1 MITKETSKDI
11 TVNGVRVTCYSDGSV
26 DSHGLWGRDR
36 SFGSTNSDGYM
47 QKNVNL
53 QKFKVHDLIAGAFLG
68 EKPENYDVDHI
79 NGNRAD
85 NRPSNLRYVTRSEN
99 LRGYQK
105 VRGKCQYRGVFR
117 PTGRKKFRV
126 TINNSVDGGITKRYE
141 LGYFDS
147 EKEAAI
153 ARDTFCFEE
162 LGYPLEGLNFPE
174 LFVDKKED
182 SVQISSMQN
191 TEENIER
198 VQTQIDMIRQE
209 SRLLSYRIDRMT
221 EQRKSLQEEKRKL
234 KDFLTQAR
242 KP

>member
-1 MITKETSKDI
+1 MITKEASKDI

-26 DSHGLWGRDR
+26 ESHGKYRKPR
-36 SFGSTNSDGYM
+36 SFGSADPGQYNK
-47 QKNVNL
+47 KNINNR
-53 QKFKVHDLIAGAFLG
+53 QYKVHDLIARAFLG
-68 EKPENYDVDHI
+68 NKPKGYDVDHI
-79 NGNRAD
+79 NGVKFD

-105 VRGKCQYRGVFR
+105 VRGKSKYSGVTA
-117 PTGRKKFRV
+117 PNNNPKFIV
-126 TINNSVDGGITKRYE
+126 NVG
-141 LGYFDS
+141 LGKEHQHKLKYLGSFTD

-162 LGYPLEGLNFPE
+162 LGFPPEGLNFPE
-174 LFVDKKED
+174 LFVDKQED

-209 SRLLSYRIDRMT
+209 SRLLSYRIDRMI

-234 KDFLTQAR
+234 KELLLVAR

>member
-1 MITKETSKDI
+1 MIATEESKDI
-11 TVNGVRVTCYSDGSV
+11 TVNGTKVTCYSDGSV
-26 DSHGLWGRDR
+26 ETKGKWSRGRT
-36 SFGSTNSDGYM
+36 FGTLISNGYM
-47 QKNVNL
+47 RQVVNRQKIR
-53 QKFKVHDLIAGAFLG
+53 VHDLIARAFLG
-68 EKPENYDVDHI
+68 SKPDNYDVDHI

-105 VRGKCQYRGVFR
+105 VRGKCQYRGVFW
-117 PTGRKKFRV
+117 PTGRKKCRV
-126 TINNSVDGGITKRYE
+126 TINNSISGGSTKRYE

-174 LFVDKKED
+174 LFVDKQKD
-182 SVQISSMQN
+182 SVQVTSMQN

-221 EQRKSLQEEKRKL
+221 EQRTSLKISLRRLESHSV
-234 KDFLTQAR
+234 
-242 KP
+242 

>member
-11 TVNGVRVTCYSDGSV
+11 TVNGTKVTCYSDGSV
-26 DSHGLWGRDR
+26 ESHDNHSRGR
-36 SFGSTNSDGYM
+36 SFGSDDGQGYRKIM
-47 QKNVNL
+47 VKYRGSY
-53 QKFKVHDLIAGAFLG
+53 VHELIATAFIG
-68 EKPENYDVDHI
+68 NRPKNYDVDHI
-79 NGNRAD
+79 NGDKSD
-85 NRPSNLRYVTRSEN
+85 NRPSNLRYVTRSQN
-99 LRGYQK
+99 LRGHQK
-105 VRGKCQYRGVFR
+105 VRGKSKYRGVSIDTLN
-117 PTGRKKFRV
+117 PKFIVRV
-126 TINNSVDGGITKRYE
+126 GLGKEHQHRKRY
-141 LGYFDS
+141 LGSFTD

-162 LGYPLEGLNFPE
+162 LGFPLEGLNFPE
-174 LFVDKKED
+174 LFVDKDED

-221 EQRKSLQEEKRKL
+221 EQRKGLQEEKRKL

>member
-26 DSHGLWGRDR
+26 QSHGNYYKPR
-36 SFGSTNSDGYM
+36 SFGSSDPRQYNK
-47 QKNVNL
+47 KNINNH
-53 QKFKVHDLIAGAFLG
+53 QYKVHDLIARAFLG
-68 EKPENYDVDHI
+68 NKPKGYDVDHI

-105 VRGKCQYRGVFR
+105 VRGKSKYRGVSV
-117 PTGRKKFRV
+117 PKDNPKFIV
-126 TINNSVDGGITKRYE
+126 NVG
-141 LGYFDS
+141 LGKEHQHKVKYLGSFTD

-162 LGYPLEGLNFPE
+162 LGFPLEGLNFPE
-174 LFVDKKED
+174 LFVDKQED

-209 SRLLSYRIDRMT
+209 SRLLSYRIDRMV

>member
-1 MITKETSKDI
+1 MITTEESKDI
-11 TVNGVRVTCYSDGSV
+11 TVNGVKVTCYSDGSLEV
-26 DSHGLWGRDR
+26 DSPMSNGRR
-36 SFGSTNSDGYM
+36 FGSKNIDGYM
-47 QKNVNL
+47 LQGVNG
-53 QKFKVHDLIAGAFLG
+53 QTFRVHELITTAFIG
-68 EKPENYDVDHI
+68 NRPKNYDVDHI
-79 NGNRAD
+79 NGDKSD
-85 NRPSNLRYVTRSEN
+85 NRPSNLRYVTRSQN
-99 LRGYQK
+99 LRGHQK
-105 VRGKCQYRGVFR
+105 VRGKSKYRGVSIDTLN
-117 PTGRKKFRV
+117 PKFIVRV
-126 TINNSVDGGITKRYE
+126 GLGKEHQHRKRY
-141 LGYFDS
+141 LGSFTD

-162 LGYPLEGLNFPE
+162 LGFPLEGLNFPE
-174 LFVDKKED
+174 LFVDKDED

-221 EQRKSLQEEKRKL
+221 EQRKGLQEEKRKL

>member
-26 DSHGLWGRDR
+26 DSHGIRGRDR

-117 PTGRKKFRV
+117 PTGRRKFRV

>member
-26 DSHGLWGRDR
+26 DSHGIRGSGR
-36 SFGSTNSDGYM
+36 SFGSTNGDGYM
-47 QKNVNL
+47 RKNVNA

-68 EKPENYDVDHI
+68 KKPENYDVDHI

-105 VRGKCQYRGVFR
+105 VRGKSKYRGVTA
-117 PTGRKKFRV
+117 PNNNPKFIV
-126 TINNSVDGGITKRYE
+126 NVG
-141 LGYFDS
+141 LGKENQHKLKYLGSFTD

>member
-26 DSHGLWGRDR
+26 DSHGIRGSGR
-36 SFGSTNSDGYM
+36 SFGSTNGDGYM
-47 QKNVNL
+47 RKNVNA

-68 EKPENYDVDHI
+68 KKPENYDVDHI

-105 VRGKCQYRGVFR
+105 VRGKSKYRGVTA
-117 PTGRKKFRV
+117 PNNNPKFIV
-126 TINNSVDGGITKRYE
+126 NVG
-141 LGYFDS
+141 LGKENQHKLKYLGSFTD

-174 LFVDKKED
+174 LFVDKQED
-182 SVQISSMQN
+182 SVQVSSMQN

>member
-26 DSHGLWGRDR
+26 DSHGTWGRDR
-36 SFGSTNSDGYM
+36 SFGSPNGDGYM
-47 QKNVNL
+47 RKNVNL
-53 QKFKVHDLIAGAFLG
+53 KGFRVHDLIAGAFLG

-117 PTGRKKFRV
+117 PTGRKNFRV
-126 TINNSVDGGITKRYE
+126 TINNIVDGGITKRYE

-162 LGYPLEGLNFPE
+162 LGYPLEGLNFPD

-182 SVQISSMQN
+182 SVQVSSMQN

>member
-1 MITKETSKDI
+1 MITKETSRDI

-26 DSHGLWGRDR
+26 EVHGSRSRGR
-36 SFGSTNSDGYM
+36 SFGSDDGKGYRRIM
-47 QKNVNL
+47 MKWTASY
-53 QKFKVHDLIAGAFLG
+53 VHELIAMAFVG
-68 EKPENYDVDHI
+68 DRPKGYDVDHI
-79 NGNRAD
+79 NGNKSD
-85 NRPSNLRYVTRSEN
+85 NRPSNLRYVTRSQN
-99 LRGYQK
+99 LRGHQK
-105 VRGKCQYRGVFR
+105 VRGKSKYRGVTV
-117 PTGRKKFRV
+117 PNNNPKFIV
-126 TINNSVDGGITKRYE
+126 NVG
-141 LGYFDS
+141 LGKEHQHKLKYLGSFTD

-162 LGYPLEGLNFPE
+162 LGFPLEGLNFPE

-221 EQRKSLQEEKRKL
+221 DQRKSLQEEKRKL
-234 KDFLTQAR
+234 KDLLLVAR

>member
-11 TVNGVRVTCYSDGSV
+11 TVNGTKVTCYSDGSLKTQGKW
-26 DSHGLWGRDR
+26 SRGR
-36 SFGSTNSDGYM
+36 SFGTKNGEGYR
-47 QKNVNL
+47 QQNVNR
-53 QKFKVHDLIAGAFLG
+53 QSFTIHNLIARAFLG
-68 EKPENYDVDHI
+68 NKPKGYDIDHI
-79 NGNRAD
+79 NGNKAD

-105 VRGKCQYRGVFR
+105 VRGKSKYRGVTA
-117 PTGRKKFRV
+117 PNNNPKFIV
-126 TINNSVDGGITKRYE
+126 NVG
-141 LGYFDS
+141 LGKEHQYKLKYLGSFTD

-162 LGYPLEGLNFPE
+162 LGFPLEGLNFPE
-174 LFVDKKED
+174 LFVDKQED

>member
-1 MITKETSKDI
+1 MITKETSRDI

-26 DSHGLWGRDR
+26 EVHGSRSRGR
-36 SFGSTNSDGYM
+36 SFGGDDGKGYRRIM
-47 QKNVNL
+47 MKWTASY
-53 QKFKVHDLIAGAFLG
+53 VHELIAMAFVG
-68 EKPENYDVDHI
+68 DRPKGYDVDHI
-79 NGNRAD
+79 NGNKAD
-85 NRPSNLRYVTRSEN
+85 NRPSNLRYVTRSQN
-99 LRGYQK
+99 LRGHQK
-105 VRGKCQYRGVFR
+105 VRGKSKYRGVSINKSNPKFIVR
-117 PTGRKKFRV
+117 VGLGRDSNYKNK
-126 TINNSVDGGITKRYE
+126 Y
-141 LGYFDS
+141 LGSFTD

-162 LGYPLEGLNFPE
+162 LGFPLEGLNFPE
-174 LFVDKKED
+174 LFVDKQED
-182 SVQISSMQN
+182 SVQVSSMQN

-221 EQRKSLQEEKRKL
+221 DQRKSLQEEKRKL

>member
-26 DSHGLWGRDR
+26 DNHGIRGRDR
-36 SFGSTNSDGYM
+36 SFGSTNGDGYM

-53 QKFKVHDLIAGAFLG
+53 KKFKVHDLIAGAFLG

-117 PTGRKKFRV
+117 PTGRKNFRV

>member
-1 MITKETSKDI
+1 VNVGLGKENQYKLK
-11 TVNGVRVTCYSDGSV
+11 YLGSFT
-26 DSHGLWGRDR
+26 D
-36 SFGSTNSDGYM
+36 
-47 QKNVNL
+47 
-53 QKFKVHDLIAGAFLG
+53 
-68 EKPENYDVDHI
+68 
-79 NGNRAD
+79 
-85 NRPSNLRYVTRSEN
+85 
-99 LRGYQK
+99 
-105 VRGKCQYRGVFR
+105 
-117 PTGRKKFRV
+117 
-126 TINNSVDGGITKRYE
+126 
-141 LGYFDS
+141 

-174 LFVDKKED
+174 LFVDKQKD
-182 SVQISSMQN
+182 SVQVTSMQN

-221 EQRKSLQEEKRKL
+221 EQRKGLQEEKRKL

>member
-11 TVNGVRVTCYSDGSV
+11 TVNGIKVTCYSDGSV
-26 DSHGLWGRDR
+26 ETKGKWGRGR
-36 SFGSTNSDGYM
+36 TFGTLNSDGYM
-47 QKNVNL
+47 KYGVNRQTL
-53 QKFKVHDLIAGAFLG
+53 RIHDLIAKAFLG
-68 EKPENYDVDHI
+68 SKPDNYDVDHI
-79 NGNRAD
+79 NGDRTD

-99 LRGYQK
+99 LRGHQK
-105 VRGKCQYRGVFR
+105 VRGKCQYRGVFW
-117 PTGRKKFRV
+117 PTGRKKCRV
-126 TINNSVDGGITKRYE
+126 TINNRINGGSTKRYE

-153 ARDTFCFEE
+153 ARDTFCFEQ

-174 LFVDKKED
+174 LFVDKQED
-182 SVQISSMQN
+182 SVQVYSMQN

-221 EQRKSLQEEKRKL
+221 DQRKGLQEEKRKL